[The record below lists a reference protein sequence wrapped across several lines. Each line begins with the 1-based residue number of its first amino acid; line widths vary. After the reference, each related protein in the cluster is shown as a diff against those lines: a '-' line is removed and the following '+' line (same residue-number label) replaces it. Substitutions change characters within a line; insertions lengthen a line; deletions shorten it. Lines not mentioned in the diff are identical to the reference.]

1 MLKSAPFP
9 LFFFFSPSHFADRAR
24 VSYGKNKSAEGTQ
37 THSSAMKPGFCLSGA
52 SAERVERAPGSRLK
66 MTGAAATWD
75 VCRCPLLFLLLL
87 LGTKCHM
94 LHGQGK
100 SFALRNQGIQVCI

>member
-100 SFALRNQGIQVCI
+100 SFALRNLGIQVCI